1 MKHVTVLQTEAI
13 DALNISHDSVV
24 VDATLGAG
32 GHAQKILSI
41 LDSDGTYVGIDADQS
56 ALDAFKGQTLESA
69 AGIHLICDNFRNVRH
84 ILEALQIQEV
94 DAILADLGWRSEQFV
109 EGKKGFSFTDDSPLL
124 MTYGAP
130 DDYVFTAHDIVNTW
144 DEVHIADVIF
154 GYGEDRQSRRIA
166 KAIVS
171 AREKDEIAT
180 AKELA
185 DIVAGAI
192 PKRFHPKRIHPA
204 TRTFQALRI
213 AVNDELGAL
222 GALITEGFSK
232 LRSGG
237 RMSIITFHSIEDRLV
252 KQLFQEKIRDQV
264 AEKVTKKPIVP
275 TREEIHDNPRARS
288 AKLRTI
294 TKL

>member
-1 MKHVTVLQTEAI
+1 MKHVTVLQTEAV

-32 GHAQKILSI
+32 GHAETILSI

-56 ALDAFKGQTLESA
+56 ALDAFKVQTRECTA
-69 AGIHLICDNFRNVRH
+69 DIHLICDNFRNVTS
-84 ILEALQIQEV
+84 ILETLQIQEV

-109 EGKKGFSFTDDSPLL
+109 EGNKGFSFTDDSPLL
-124 MTYGAP
+124 MTYGDP

-154 GYGEDRQSRRIA
+154 GYGEERQSRRIA
-166 KAIVS
+166 KAIVT
-171 AREKDEIAT
+171 ARAEGEIKT
-180 AKELA
+180 ARQLA
-185 DIVAGAI
+185 DIVAGAV

-222 GALITEGFSK
+222 GALITEGFTK
-232 LRSGG
+232 LRTGG

-294 TKL
+294 RKL